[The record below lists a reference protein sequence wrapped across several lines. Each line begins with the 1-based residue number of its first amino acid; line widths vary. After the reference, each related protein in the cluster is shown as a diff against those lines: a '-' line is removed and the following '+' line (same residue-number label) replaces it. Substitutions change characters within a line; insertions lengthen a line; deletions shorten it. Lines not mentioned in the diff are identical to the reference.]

1 MFKFDYITKKDIKK
15 HNPKWLEILD
25 HPYRILTVGGSRSGG
40 KNALFNLINH
50 KPRNGKIYF

>member
-15 HNPKWLEILD
+15 LNPKWLEILD
-25 HPYRILTVGGSRSGG
+25 HPYRILTVVGSRSGK

-50 KPRNGKIYF
+50 KPRIGKIYF